1 MFIEVCKGEMTMSG
15 ICFTIFCQEKKV
27 FDEASVTK
35 FWELQNLGSGGSL
48 YYFPHFCE
56 YLKISIDFNLYKI
69 EEFSNNEAPPF
80 FLLNRLY

>member
-48 YYFPHFCE
+48 YYL
-56 YLKISIDFNLYKI
+56 YIYYIYYISNS
-69 EEFSNNEAPPF
+69 EN
-80 FLLNRLY
+80 FLLKQRQVLSNQNTEILL